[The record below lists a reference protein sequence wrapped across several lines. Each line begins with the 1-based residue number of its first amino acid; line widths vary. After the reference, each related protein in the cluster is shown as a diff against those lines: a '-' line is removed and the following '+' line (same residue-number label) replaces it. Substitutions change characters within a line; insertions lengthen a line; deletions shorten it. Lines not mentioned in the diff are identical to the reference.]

1 MFYIMLFHTKSMS
14 NIYIINIIYIYIY
27 IFLTLQDTHSEPG
40 DGGAGAP
47 GILAAFS
54 YFFRDALG

>member
-14 NIYIINIIYIYIY
+14 NIYIIKIKY

-47 GILAAFS
+47 GILAAFF